1 MTTYLDPLATGSDY
15 ESLMRQV
22 RSLSDRM
29 DKLEGAPF
37 WAREAEDPAEEGV
50 CGLGAPIWESP
61 SDKATGNWEEDEG
74 WCGMGVTHP
83 EETDLPI
90 DPDAW
95 LKSLHARFQEREAT
109 GAGPYVP
116 PTPGLAAEAIQTI
129 SCGGIVHGAARLRSA
144 YQTIIVSS
152 GSMSEEQARVL
163 EFYIETILAD
173 KPVGFRAFGPGRYAF
188 LRVGRE
194 LYSSR
199 DRLIIGGQ
207 TSRSVICSGHEFTDA
222 QLRKFEEILD
232 AVLGRQICT
241 AYQVDP

>member
-1 MTTYLDPLATGSDY
+1 MTTYLDPLATRNHY

-22 RSLSDRM
+22 RILSDRL
-29 DKLEGAPF
+29 DKLEVGPF
-37 WAREAEDPAEEGV
+37 WASGAEDSAAEGV
-50 CGLGAPIWESP
+50 CGFGAPIWESP
-61 SDKATGNWEEDEG
+61 SDKATGNWEDNEG
-74 WCGMGVTHP
+74 WCGTGVPHP

-90 DPDAW
+90 EPDSW
-95 LKSLHARFQEREAT
+95 LKNLRARFQEREAT

-116 PTPGLAAEAIQTI
+116 PTPGLAAEEMQTI
-129 SCGGIVHGAARLRSA
+129 SCGGIVHGAAHLRSA

-173 KPVGFRAFGPGRYAF
+173 RPVGFRAFGPGRYAF

-199 DRLIIGGQ
+199 DRLLSGGQ
-207 TSRSVICSGHEFTDA
+207 TSRSIICSGHEFTDA

-241 AYQVDP
+241 AYQMGP